1 MYVLDRVQCKTMST
15 PWAPVAGAT
24 LAGLMDRILGKGL
37 VINADIQVSVIG
49 VELLGS
55 APGVG
60 RAAC

>member
-1 MYVLDRVQCKTMST
+1 MST